1 MVERLALNETVAG
14 SNPARG
20 TDITFY
26 MNLLIFGPPGAGKG
40 TQAALISKRY
50 KLTHLSSGD
59 ILRAELKTG
68 ELGAKIKTYQDAGKL
83 VPDALIIAIMEKAI
97 IKNIKNGGVIFDGYP
112 RTIKQAESLDKFFQ
126 AKKINLD
133 AVINLNLSET
143 EAVKRAL
150 SRGQTSGRSDDNI
163 KTIKTRFSVYR
174 TQTTPLLKYY
184 KNQKK
189 VINID
194 GQSAIATV
202 FKTIS
207 QCLDK

>member
-1 MVERLALNETVAG
+1 
-14 SNPARG
+14 
-20 TDITFY
+20 

-83 VPDALIIAIMEKAI
+83 VPDALIITIMEKAI
-97 IKNIKNGGVIFDGYP
+97 IKNIKKGGVIFDGYP
-112 RTIKQAESLDKFFQ
+112 RTIKQAKTLDKFFK

-163 KTIKTRFSVYR
+163 KTIKTRFTVYN

-184 KNQKK
+184 KKQKK

-194 GQSAIATV
+194 GQLAIATV
-202 FKTIS
+202 FKTIR
-207 QCLDK
+207 QRLDK